1 MILFLGFLTPL
12 HHVFKSLKDT
22 AQTHRIGW
30 WCIMV
35 TWWKKVQLYHSNMVE
50 EGSISMIDSWFD
62 SFFYHDVI
70 LLYVYM
76 QVYMHNSKS
85 NRNWICTKKSL
96 QFVALYHLFTKSN
109 QDSIVA
115 IPYQY
120 TYAICKSSFNKHNH
134 VFVLSYNFEVHVL
147 YCMCVYNCR
156 MQKGFTIAHTYIFV
170 FLFYS
175 NGP

>member
-1 MILFLGFLTPL
+1 M
-12 HHVFKSLKDT
+12 
-22 AQTHRIGW
+22 
-30 WCIMV
+30 MM
-35 TWWKKVQLYHSNMVE
+35 YHGNMVE

-170 FLFYS
+170 FIFYS